1 MRVALVHLRHAETGG
16 TERFLNQLAAFLV
29 AAGHEVTVVCR
40 SHAPGTVPG
49 IRFVVLRSPVPGKT
63 LRVIAFAR
71 DVERHVRSGGYDV
84 VLGLGWGWAQD
95 VIRLGGGCL
104 ATHRELALAA
114 ARSPWQRLLPAV
126 PLKYRVAEA
135 LENRALAPGRYRHVI
150 VNSEMVRRDATQ
162 RHAIPADRISVV
174 YNGVDTNRF
183 DPAALAPAAQALR
196 QRLGLDAG
204 HRVLLFVGS
213 SFGRKGLDCVL
224 DALPAI
230 AAARPDV
237 RLLVGGGDSRRG
249 EYERRARRLGVAAL
263 CRFLGPLADAEVA
276 HGAAD
281 VFVLPTLYDPFA
293 NVTLEALACG
303 APVIT
308 TRHNGASEIL
318 TPGRDGA
325 VLDAP
330 TPALL
335 APAVIDWLDRARDA
349 AVRGACREVAQY
361 FSATRT
367 ASESTRILEAAA
379 AERSAERQGRNADRV
394 RQEEKP

>member
-16 TERFLNQLAAFLV
+16 TERYLNQLAAFLV
-29 AAGHEVTVVCR
+29 AAGHDVTVVCR
-40 SHAPGTVPG
+40 SHAPGPHPG

-63 LRVIAFAR
+63 LRVLAFAR
-71 DVERHVRSGGYDV
+71 DVARHLRTGSYDV

-114 ARSPWQRLLPAV
+114 ARSPWQRLLPVV

-135 LENRALAPGRYRHVI
+135 LENRALAPGGYRHVI
-150 VNSEMVRRDATQ
+150 VNSAMVRRDAMQ
-162 RHAIPADRISVV
+162 RHGIPADRISVV
-174 YNGVDTNRF
+174 YNGVDTTRF

-224 DALPAI
+224 EALPAI
-230 AAARPDV
+230 CATRPDV
-237 RLLVGGGDSRRG
+237 RLVVGGGDSRQR
-249 EYERRARRLGVAAL
+249 EYERRARRLGVASL
-263 CRFLGPLADAEVA
+263 CRFPGTLADAEVA
-276 HGAAD
+276 HAAAD

-308 TRHNGASEIL
+308 TCRNGASEIL
-318 TPGRDGA
+318 TPGRHGDILGT
-325 VLDAP
+325 P

-335 APAVIDWLDRARDA
+335 ARTVIDWLDRARDP
-349 AVRGACREVAQY
+349 AVRGACREVAQC
-361 FSATRT
+361 FSAART
-367 ASESTRILEAAA
+367 AHESTRILEAAA
-379 AERSAERQGRNADRV
+379 AERSAAPHARNGDRI
-394 RQEEKP
+394 RQEGKP